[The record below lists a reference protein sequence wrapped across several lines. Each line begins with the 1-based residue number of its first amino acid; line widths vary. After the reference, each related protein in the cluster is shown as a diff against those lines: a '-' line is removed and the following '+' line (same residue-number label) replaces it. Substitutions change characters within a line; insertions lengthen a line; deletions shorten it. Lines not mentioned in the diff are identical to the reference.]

1 MKISDDMNVSCFSS
15 YSITIYFRYLG
26 NPINDRVQFLRSSE
40 NLWSPEKG
48 FISCDNK
55 IGEKQFLFIS
65 APRQDRHLPELL
77 WYEIWGLGAA
87 KHLENSGV
95 LPAAEQNCPCIGDVK
110 IVLGQTLFSFPIWV
124 FWKQMP
130 VVTMTIGKK
139 TTGYSTYNGPP
150 MQRTCIGVQILVIDI
165 KKKHY
170 IFSMFNVSQK
180 LSVFVENFFQI
191 CLGNSRGIVR
201 NWSWI
206 KLKRRLYIP
215 AQVEIGFTI
224 KLQC

>member
-77 WYEIWGLGAA
+77 WYDIWGLGEA
-87 KHLENSGV
+87 KHLENSS
-95 LPAAEQNCPCIGDVK
+95 CRT
-110 IVLGQTLFSFPIWV
+110 TLSLHWGCENSSGTNFVFFSDFSF
-124 FWKQMP
+124 ML

-139 TTGYSTYNGPP
+139 TTGNSTYNGLLPLRPSPP
-150 MQRTCIGVQILVIDI
+150 PPPHPPPYVLES
-165 KKKHY
+165 KY
-170 IFSMFNVSQK
+170 
-180 LSVFVENFFQI
+180 
-191 CLGNSRGIVR
+191 
-201 NWSWI
+201 W
-206 KLKRRLYIP
+206 
-215 AQVEIGFTI
+215 
-224 KLQC
+224 